1 MDVHG
6 LFTLLA
12 LIAFG
17 AASIVGF
24 IYKSWVPALFCL
36 GVFFLV
42 LSGADFIKT

>member
-1 MDVHG
+1 MDPHD

-42 LSGADFIKT
+42 LSGADLINT

>member
-1 MDVHG
+1 MHASD

-17 AASIVGF
+17 VASIVGF

-42 LSGADFIKT
+42 LASADFITT